1 MLINILLFM
10 SILLIYLHVYY
21 HLRVNNDM
29 EIYENKNMSK
39 SNLEEMQNLRQPI
52 VHYMNCE
59 DLNNNFNLS
68 KLLTNHSNLNLHIK
82 KNNSPLESIDKYVEI
97 NFNSLDDVFNNDNK
111 YFSDNNH
118 NFLKLSKLHR
128 FFSKYDRVLQPQLLS
143 SKSYD
148 LIMGKKTSTRYK
160 YELSFRHFI
169 YVSEGDVNIKLT
181 PPCNKKYMNEHKDY
195 YNFMFESSINP
206 FLNKD
211 KENISSLDIKLIKGQ
226 FLFIPAYWWYSFK
239 FNNCVLLSFKYD
251 TYMSQLSVLP
261 DYILH
266 FLQKQNV
273 KKKNSNL
280 LYKKK
285 NTKKKKKKT
294 KQKKEN

>member
-1 MLINILLFM
+1 M

-59 DLNNNFNLS
+59 DLNNIFNIS
-68 KLLTNHSNLNLHIK
+68 KLSNDYSTLNLNIK

-97 NFNSLDDVFNNDNK
+97 NFNVLNDIFNNDNK
-111 YFSDNNH
+111 YFSENNSS
-118 NFLKLSKLHR
+118 FLKQSKLYKI
-128 FFSKYDRVLQPQLLS
+128 FSKYDRILQPQLLS

-148 LIMGKKTSTRYK
+148 LILGKKTSTRYK
-160 YELSFRHFI
+160 YDSNFRHFI
-169 YVSEGDVNIKLT
+169 YVSEGDVNIKLS
-181 PPCNKKYMNEHKDY
+181 PPNSKKYMNEHKDY
-195 YNFMFESSINP
+195 YNLIFESSINP

-211 KENISSLDIKLIKGQ
+211 KEKNISTLDLKLTKGQ
-226 FLFIPAYWWYSFK
+226 FLFIPAYWWYSLK
-239 FNNCVLLSFKYD
+239 FNNCVLLSFKYN

-266 FLQKQNV
+266 FLQKQNI

-280 LYKKK
+280 LYKEKIV
-285 NTKKKKKKT
+285 KKKKKKT